1 LTAPTSSAIIFGAPL
16 QLLGAERKCV
26 VKNAREYYIQ
36 CMQAETPTFIKVL
49 KAVPPGQEAYKPHP
63 RSTAAGD
70 LVWLLAAELH
80 DACELID
87 RGEVNYVV
95 RPSPGVPE
103 SIAAFEKN
111 AAALK
116 TRLATLDDAKWDSPA
131 RLKMD
136 GKVLWEATL
145 GDMLF
150 GFLFDGVHH
159 RGQLS
164 SYLRPM
170 GGKVP
175 SIYGPSGDD
184 PGM

>member
-1 LTAPTSSAIIFGAPL
+1 M
-16 QLLGAERKCV
+16 
-26 VKNAREYYIQ
+26 KNAREYYSK
-36 CMQAETPTFIKVL
+36 CFETEAPTFIKVI
-49 KAVPPGQEAYKPHP
+49 KAVPPDQTAYKPHP
-63 RSTAAGD
+63 RSTSAGD
-70 LVWLLAAELH
+70 LVWLLASELH

-87 RGEVNYVV
+87 RGEVNYVQTTA
-95 RPSPGVPE
+95 PGVTD
-103 SIAAFEKN
+103 SLAAFEKN

-116 TRLATLDDAKWDSPA
+116 TRLDTLDDAKWDGPA

-136 GKVLWEATL
+136 GKVVWEATL

-170 GGKVP
+170 GSKVP
-175 SIYGPSGDD
+175 SIYGPSADD

>member
-1 LTAPTSSAIIFGAPL
+1 M
-16 QLLGAERKCV
+16 
-26 VKNAREYYIQ
+26 KNVREYYIQ
-36 CMQAETPTFIKVL
+36 CFDSEAPTFIRVM
-49 KAVPPGQEAYKPHP
+49 KAVPSDKAAYTPHP

-87 RGEVNYVV
+87 SGEVNYVQK
-95 RPSPGVPE
+95 PAPGVAE
-103 SIAAFEKN
+103 SIAAYEKN

-116 TRLATLDDAKWDSPA
+116 ARLAKVDDAKWDSPA

-136 GKVLWEATL
+136 GKVMWEAPL

-150 GFLFDGVHH
+150 GFLLDAVHH

-170 GGKVP
+170 GAKVP
-175 SIYGPSGDD
+175 SIYGPSADD